1 MDILSNA
8 LLNYFNKSSLHVVKH
23 EKIEGFEYINKT
35 IIIDQSPI
43 GRTPH
48 SNVAT
53 YTGVF
58 TYIREV
64 FAASNDAKVRG
75 FNVGKFSFNTK

>member
-1 MDILSNA
+1 M
-8 LLNYFNKSSLHVVKH
+8 
-23 EKIEGFEYINKT
+23 EYIDKA
-35 IIIDQSPI
+35 IIVDQSPI

-64 FAASNDAKVRG
+64 FAASVDAKTR
-75 FNVGKFSFNTK
+75 

>member
-8 LLNYFNKSSLHVVKH
+8 LLNYFNKSSLPVGKH
-23 EKIEGFEYINKT
+23 EKIEGFEYINKI

-75 FNVGKFSFNTK
+75 FNV